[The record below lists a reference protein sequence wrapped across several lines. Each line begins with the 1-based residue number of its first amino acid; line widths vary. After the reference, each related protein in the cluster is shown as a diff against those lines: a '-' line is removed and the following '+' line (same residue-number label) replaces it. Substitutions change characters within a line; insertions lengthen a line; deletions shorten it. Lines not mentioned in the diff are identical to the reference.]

1 MTIARG
7 TTAII
12 INNKTI
18 SISQVSIFKLRFP
31 LHLLSWLPRTKQYTE
46 NLYHKEFNLCGF
58 LGRIPPILANVFDT
72 IPKQKSL
79 TLYFI
84 QHIWTNY
91 LRHEKNLVMS

>member
-18 SISQVSIFKLRFP
+18 NISQVSIFRPKFP
-31 LHLLSWLPRTKQYTE
+31 LHLLLWLPNK
-46 NLYHKEFNLCGF
+46 LLLIFN
-58 LGRIPPILANVFDT
+58 T

-84 QHIWTNY
+84 QHMWANY

>member
-18 SISQVSIFKLRFP
+18 NISQVSIFRPKFP
-31 LHLLSWLPRTKQYTE
+31 LDLLFWLLNK
-46 NLYHKEFNLCGF
+46 LL
-58 LGRIPPILANVFDT
+58 FDT

-79 TLYFI
+79 TLYFV
-84 QHIWTNY
+84 QHIGANY
-91 LRHEKNLVMS
+91 LRHEKNLIMS